1 MKHLLTTI
9 LLGALLTTAAAAAE
23 APREDVIWAR
33 VASGTLT
40 LDGVLNEPEWSAA
53 ETKTLV
59 YGTDSGK
66 PGSGWKAEA
75 GWPPSDPTTATFRFL
90 AQGDQLWM
98 AVQVQ
103 DASLGGSREFN
114 RFDGLLMALKNH
126 LPDAGSPAPPAEYL
140 YSLWNPDTVDPQPTT
155 QDMNFIGYWGNF
167 PPEGAVRTPEQ
178 IAAWDA
184 VTVFDGTVND
194 DADTDV
200 GYTIEMR
207 FDVGVMG
214 YDLSKPAGEIVEW
227 NVSVYDT
234 DWFWPLNALQ
244 FSSGRVWWQGPWGN
258 ASIYN
263 EVRVHVRSDVTTASG
278 AVPDVGAEITVPY
291 MATATVAVDG
301 DLSEP
306 VWSDP
311 SVYTWDM
318 RWGDD
323 ALRDT
328 YEGVGPYRAG
338 QYQPPVN
345 GGQALVIDP
354 ADATLKMFVQG
365 DMLYMGFDVRDQ
377 IVQYHPVFDRWDGF
391 MVLINDY
398 ELRGN
403 DQNLQGYRLSFQVG
417 EDGEAVT
424 QDYLSTLVAGGDAE
438 VAMNLVGTTT
448 VDTLGQ
454 QADEGY
460 TAELAIDLTSLGYP
474 MGLGDR
480 VLFIGVNML
489 DGDSLIPTTD
499 SYGTRT
505 WWYREYEGSCCP
517 VWAHMAEPAV
527 AVGDPEDTAAVRS
540 RVFPSERPTVTYFL
554 PGQRDVSL
562 RVFDLRGRE
571 VAARQ
576 LGVVASGEHTV
587 HLFDGGV
594 EQPAGMY
601 LYRLDLRDPGTG
613 ALTNALTGRSI
624 LVK

>member
-1 MKHLLTTI
+1 M
-9 LLGALLTTAAAAAE
+9 
-23 APREDVIWAR
+23 
-33 VASGTLT
+33 
-40 LDGVLNEPEWSAA
+40 
-53 ETKTLV
+53 
-59 YGTDSGK
+59 
-66 PGSGWKAEA
+66 
-75 GWPPSDPTTATFRFL
+75 
-90 AQGDQLWM
+90 
-98 AVQVQ
+98 
-103 DASLGGSREFN
+103 
-114 RFDGLLMALKNH
+114 
-126 LPDAGSPAPPAEYL
+126 SPCT
-140 YSLWNPDTVDPQPTT
+140 NI
-155 QDMNFIGYWGNF
+155 F
-167 PPEGAVRTPEQ
+167 
-178 IAAWDA
+178 
-184 VTVFDGTVND
+184 
-194 DADTDV
+194 
-200 GYTIEMR
+200 
-207 FDVGVMG
+207 
-214 YDLSKPAGEIVEW
+214 
-227 NVSVYDT
+227 
-234 DWFWPLNALQ
+234 
-244 FSSGRVWWQGPWGN
+244 
-258 ASIYN
+258 
-263 EVRVHVRSDVTTASG
+263 
-278 AVPDVGAEITVPY
+278 
-291 MATATVAVDG
+291 
-301 DLSEP
+301 
-306 VWSDP
+306 
-311 SVYTWDM
+311 
-318 RWGDD
+318 
-323 ALRDT
+323 
-328 YEGVGPYRAG
+328 
-338 QYQPPVN
+338 
-345 GGQALVIDP
+345 GQALVIDP

>member
-278 AVPDVGAEITVPY
+278 AVPDVGAELTVPY
-291 MATATVAVDG
+291 MATAAVAVDG

>member
-278 AVPDVGAEITVPY
+278 AVPDVGAELTVPY
-291 MATATVAVDG
+291 MATAAVAVDG

-345 GGQALVIDP
+345 GGEALVIDP

-377 IVQYHPVFDRWDGF
+377 IVQYHPVFNRWDGF
-391 MVLINDY
+391 M
-398 ELRGN
+398 
-403 DQNLQGYRLSFQVG
+403 
-417 EDGEAVT
+417 
-424 QDYLSTLVAGGDAE
+424 
-438 VAMNLVGTTT
+438 
-448 VDTLGQ
+448 
-454 QADEGY
+454 
-460 TAELAIDLTSLGYP
+460 
-474 MGLGDR
+474 
-480 VLFIGVNML
+480 
-489 DGDSLIPTTD
+489 
-499 SYGTRT
+499 
-505 WWYREYEGSCCP
+505 
-517 VWAHMAEPAV
+517 
-527 AVGDPEDTAAVRS
+527 
-540 RVFPSERPTVTYFL
+540 
-554 PGQRDVSL
+554 
-562 RVFDLRGRE
+562 
-571 VAARQ
+571 
-576 LGVVASGEHTV
+576 
-587 HLFDGGV
+587 
-594 EQPAGMY
+594 
-601 LYRLDLRDPGTG
+601 
-613 ALTNALTGRSI
+613 
-624 LVK
+624 

>member
-9 LLGALLTTAAAAAE
+9 LLGVLLATAAAAAE
-23 APREDVIWAR
+23 APREDAIWAR

-40 LDGVLNEPEWSAA
+40 LDGVLDEPEWAAA

-59 YGTDSGK
+59 YGQNAGK

-75 GWPPSDPTTATFRFL
+75 GWPPSDPTTAVFRFL

-98 AVQVQ
+98 AVEVD
-103 DASLGGSREFN
+103 DASIGGSREFN

-126 LPDAGSPAPPAEYL
+126 LPDIAPPAPPAEYL
-140 YSLWNPDTVDPQPTT
+140 YSMWNPETTDPQPTS
-155 QDMNFIGYWGNF
+155 QQMNFIGYWGNF
-167 PPEGAVRTPEQ
+167 PPSATPRTPEQ

-184 VTVFDGTVND
+184 VTVFDGTPNSDGVD
-194 DADTDV
+194 DV

-214 YDLSKPAGEIVEW
+214 YDLAAPGGEIVEW

-234 DWFWPLNALQ
+234 DWFWPLDPLA

-258 ASIYN
+258 VAQYN

-278 AVPDVGAEITVPY
+278 PVPVIGPELTVPY
-291 MATATVAVDG
+291 MATAAVAVDG

-311 SVYTWDM
+311 GVYSWDI
-318 RWGDD
+318 RWGDA
-323 ALRDT
+323 ALRAS
-328 YEGVGPYRAG
+328 YEGVGAYRAG

-345 GGQALVIDP
+345 GGEAFVLDP

-377 IVQYHPVFDRWDGF
+377 LVQYHPVFNRWDGF
-391 MVLINDY
+391 MVLINDHT
-398 ELRGN
+398 EVDN
-403 DQNLQGYRLSFQVG
+403 DQNLVGYRLSFQVG

-424 QDYLSTLVAGGDAE
+424 QDYLTTLVAGGDAE
-438 VAMNLVGTTT
+438 VAMNLVGATT
-448 VDTLGQ
+448 VDTLGT

-460 TAELAIDLTSLGYP
+460 TAELALDLTALGYP
-474 MGLGDR
+474 SGLGDR
-480 VLFIGVNML
+480 TLFLGVNLL
-489 DGDSLIPTTD
+489 DGDSLLPTSD

-517 VWAHMAEPAV
+517 VWAHLQEPPV
-527 AVGDPEDTAAVRS
+527 GVGDPEDLAAVRA
-540 RVFPSERPTVTYFL
+540 RVFPSQNPTVVYFL
-554 PGQRDVSL
+554 PGQRQVDL
-562 RVFDLRGRE
+562 EVFDLRGRQVE
-571 VAARQ
+571 RRP
-576 LGVVASGEHTV
+576 LGVLGGGEHEAR
-587 HLFDGGV
+587 LFAGG
-594 EQPAGMY
+594 EAPAGMY
-601 LYRLDLRDPGTG
+601 LYRLTLRDPGTG
-613 ALTNALTGRSI
+613 TQTDVLTGRSI